1 MGEKVSEAPEPVPC
15 GCSSHGARTP
25 VPAGTAASSQGASS
39 AESSS
44 GSETLSEEGEPGGF
58 SRQQQPPPPGGALG
72 TRPPAAW
79 APTRVVLELG
89 VSAPPPPGGPAPPE
103 PRGSGASQDE
113 QDEELDH
120 ILSPPPMPCRKC
132 STPDLASG
140 PGKSLKFKRQLSEDG
155 RQLRRGSLGGAL
167 TGRYLLPNPVAGQ
180 AWSASTETSNLV
192 RMRSQALGQSAPS
205 LTASLKE
212 LSLPRRGS
220 FCRTSNRKSLIG
232 NGQSAALPRPHSPLS
247 AHAGNSPQDSPR
259 NFSPSASAHF
269 SFARR
274 TDGRRWSLA
283 SLPSSGYGTN
293 TPSSTVSSS
302 CSSQEKL
309 HQLPYQPTP
318 DELHFLSKHFCTTES
333 IAAENRCRNSPMR
346 PRSRS
351 LSPGRSPTCCDHE
364 IIMMNHVYK
373 ERFPKATAQMEE
385 RLKEIVTSYSP
396 DHVLPLADGVLSFT
410 HHQII
415 ELARDCLDKSHQ
427 GLITSRYFLELQHK
441 LDKLL
446 QEAHDRSESG
456 ELAFIKQLVRK
467 ILIVIARPARLL
479 ECLEFDPEEFYY
491 LLEAAEGHAKE
502 GQGIK
507 TDIPRYIISQLGLNK
522 DPLEEMAQL
531 GNYNSGTAETPETDE
546 SVSSS
551 NASLKLR
558 RKPRESDFETIKLIS
573 NGAYGAV
580 YFVRH
585 KESRQRFAMKKI
597 NKQNLI
603 LRNQIQQ
610 AFVERDILTFAENP
624 FVVSMYCSFE
634 TRRHLC
640 MVMEYVEG
648 GDCATL
654 MKNMGPLPVDMA
666 RMYFAETVLALEY
679 LHNYGIVH
687 RDLKPDNLLV
697 TSMGHIKLTD
707 FGLSKVG
714 LMSMT
719 TNLYEG
725 HIEKDAREFL
735 DKQVCGTPEYIAPE
749 VILRQGYG
757 KPVDWWAMGI
767 ILYEFLVGCVP
778 FFGDTPEELFG
789 QVISDEINWPEKD
802 EAPPPDAQDL
812 ITLLLRQN
820 PLERLGTGGAYEVKQ
835 HRFFRSLDWNSL
847 LRQKAE
853 FIPQLESEDDTSY
866 FDTRSEKYHHME
878 TEEEDDTNDEDFN
891 VEIRQFSSC
900 SHRFSKVFSSRDPI
914 TQNPGE
920 EKEDPR
926 DKTKSTTLPSTET
939 LSWSSEYSE
948 MQQLS
953 TSNSSDT
960 ESNRRKLSSGLLP
973 KLAVSAEAEATPC
986 PGDLQEEP
994 EKPALPPAECAQ
1006 EEPEVTTPAST
1017 ISSSTLSVG
1026 SFSEHLDQINGRSEC
1041 VDSTDNSSKPSS
1053 EPASHVARQ
1062 RLEST
1067 EKKKIS
1073 GKVTKSLSASAL
1085 SLMIPGDMFAVSPL
1099 GSPMSP
1105 HSLSSDPSSSRDSS
1119 PSRDSSAASASPHQP
1134 VVIHSSGKNYGFT
1147 IRAIRVYVGDSDIY
1161 TVHHIVWNVEE
1172 GSPAC
1177 QAGLKAGDL
1186 ITHINGEPVHGL
1198 VHTEVIELLLKSG
1211 NKVSITTTPFENTS
1225 IKTGPARRN
1234 SYKSRMVRRSKK
1246 SKKKESLE
1254 RRRSLFKKLAKQPSP
1269 LLHTSRSF
1277 SCLNR
1282 SLSSGESLPGSP
1294 THSLSPRSP
1303 TPSYRSTPDF
1313 PSGTNSSQSSSPS
1326 SSAPNSPAGSGHIRP
1341 STLHGLAPK
1350 LSGQRY
1356 RSGRRKSAGSIPL
1369 SPLARTPSPTPQPT
1383 SPQRSPSPLLGH
1395 SLGNSKIVQAFPSK
1409 MHSPPTIVRHIVR
1422 PKSAEPPRSPL
1433 LKRVQSEEKLSPSYG
1448 SDKKHLC
1455 SRKHS
1460 LEVTQEEVQREQS
1473 QRELTLQSLEEN
1485 ACDAPALSRA
1495 RPVEQG
1501 CLKRPV
1507 SRKLG
1512 RQESVDELDRE
1523 KLKTKVA
1530 VKKPDGFPE
1539 KQEPHQKSHGLGSD
1553 LENHSSLRLEE
1564 REKKKYPK
1572 SLERSTHSE
1581 SKAAMPETQSLG
1593 SLLKDAL
1600 HKQASVRA
1608 SEAATLDGAAAG
1620 YGQAPGD
1627 HSQGTCDFKR
1637 ASAPSSLQDGLCH
1650 PTDRSAPGKGDHM
1663 EKAPQAK
1670 ECLRCDKLDS
1680 KLANID
1686 YLRKKMSLED
1696 KDENL
1701 CPVLK
1706 PKMTSSAHEC
1716 LPGNPARP
1724 IGGQQET
1731 PPASESR
1738 ALMNSAHTAQMSSVS
1753 FVPLKALA
1761 ARVDG
1766 GAEKPGLIAPESPV
1780 RKSPSEYKLEGR
1792 SVSCLKPIEGTLDI
1806 ALLSGPQASKIE
1818 PPSPAPAQGPSPGS
1832 DMRPSVPLA
1841 LPSSGGKKGDAAG
1854 QREPSSAGF
1863 KMSKSYLLEPRFPP
1877 PSRGLHSS
1885 PAAPLPDPELKQDR
1899 RVSHATKSPVTVME
1913 NNPQRREG
1921 GPSKHQDPSPDTKH
1935 LPLLGQNLQSPN
1947 PPRSCGTLP
1956 TAGVPLREKLR
1967 GRESSERGPSTARI
1981 EPSAARADVHRDPS
1995 TELCPLEATKT
2006 SDNSKNLPSVGRT
2019 CPDLHAQT
2027 QAMERAWGP
2036 SGKAN
2041 HRDGRDEVRPLARE
2055 DSPLHSVGTPCE
2067 REPGTGR
2074 SGMEHKSEAPSAT
2087 RSLQPPESGKS
2098 EKPCS
2103 FPSLQ
2108 KDCSKEPTER
2118 KEQLQPQHLSSG
2130 SQPPTVTKELPGPA
2144 ARQLCGSP
2152 SHSSGREPGSK
2163 PCASEPSLG
2172 LQDPPKPAAVH
2183 SESSSHK
2190 PRPGPE
2196 PSPPKSK
2203 PPDKPL
2209 SSQKPSVGAAV
2220 VREPGAQRPGG
2231 PSPDGR
2237 ASGKGALDVFP
2248 APLGSQDTASNVTGA
2263 GGSGPPVSVAPK
2275 GGPLDTKPKP
2285 TDGGR
2290 APGVLE
2296 KPAHLP
2302 RLGHP
2307 GASEPV
2313 EQKLSAVGEKL
2324 NLSPKHP
2331 KPSTVKDGPAA
2342 CRQTDKGPSPGAA
2355 GADRKSEGK
2364 KCSEALPVPVPVPVP
2379 AESRRAEAGL
2389 APHTGPPGEARP
2401 KGSERPVGKA
2411 LPEAKSRAL
2420 SAQKPPA
2427 EVGRPGG
2434 LKRSPSAVGQGSL
2447 RPAAAPEKPLSSSS
2461 SFPEARPGAREASAA
2476 SGDPFYAKAHVAVPE
2491 PAAPGPRD
2499 QRKPPP
2505 TGAGGAHLP
2514 KSDSLPCFGSSTA
2527 PELRAPT
2534 PSAALPASSGEAKGR
2549 EPAAAQPPQ
2558 ARRQNAGREGAK
2570 LSPAPSGERPVAL
2583 PSEKDFVVRQRRGKE
2598 SLRSSPHKKA
2608 S

>member
-1 MGEKVSEAPEPVPC
+1 MGEKVSEAPEPVPR
-15 GCSSHGARTP
+15 GCSSHGSRTP
-25 VPAGTAASSQGASS
+25 ASVAVAASSPGASS

-58 SRQQQPPPPGGALG
+58 SRKQRPPPPPPPPPGGALG
-72 TRPPAAW
+72 ARPPAAW
-79 APTRVVLELG
+79 APARVLLERGIPELP
-89 VSAPPPPGGPAPPE
+89 PPPPGEAALPVPG
-103 PRGSGASQDE
+103 GSSASQEE

-120 ILSPPPMPCRKC
+120 ILSPPPMPFRKC
-132 STPDLASG
+132 SNPDVASG
-140 PGKSLKFKRQLSEDG
+140 PGKSLKYKRQLSEDG

-180 AWSASTETSNLV
+180 AWPASAETSNLV

-220 FCRTSNRKSLIG
+220 LCRTSNRKSLIG
-232 NGQSAALPRPHSPLS
+232 NGQSPALPRPHSPLS

-333 IAAENRCRNSPMR
+333 IATDNRCRNTPMR

-351 LSPGRSPTCCDHE
+351 LSPGRSPACCDHE

-385 RLKEIVTSYSP
+385 RLREIITSYSP
-396 DHVLPLADGVLSFT
+396 DNVLPLADGVLSFT

-427 GLITSRYFLELQHK
+427 GLITSRYFFELQHK

-531 GNYNSGTAETPETDE
+531 GNYDSGTAETPETDE

-900 SHRFSKVFSSRDPI
+900 SHRFSKVFSSIDRI
-914 TQNPGE
+914 TQNSAE
-920 EKEDPR
+920 EKEDSG

-960 ESNRRKLSSGLLP
+960 ESNRHKLSSGLLP
-973 KLAVSAEAEATPC
+973 KLAISTEGEQDEAASC
-986 PGDLQEEP
+986 PGDPHEEP
-994 EKPALPPAECAQ
+994 GKPALPPEECAQ

-1017 ISSSTLSVG
+1017 ISSSTLS
-1026 SFSEHLDQINGRSEC
+1026 
-1041 VDSTDNSSKPSS
+1041 
-1053 EPASHVARQ
+1053 
-1062 RLEST
+1062 
-1067 EKKKIS
+1067 
-1073 GKVTKSLSASAL
+1073 
-1085 SLMIPGDMFAVSPL
+1085 DMFAVSPL

-1119 PSRDSSAASASPHQP
+1119 PSRDSSAASSSPHQP
-1134 VVIHSSGKNYGFT
+1134 IVIHSSGKNYGFA

-1177 QAGLKAGDL
+1177 QLGLKAGDL

-1313 PSGTNSSQSSSPS
+1313 PSGTNSSQSSSPG

-1356 RSGRRKSAGSIPL
+1356 RSGRRKSAGNIPL

-1395 SLGNSKIVQAFPSK
+1395 SLGNSKIAQAFPSK

-1433 LKRVQSEEKLSPSYG
+1433 LKRVQSEEKLSPSYS

-1473 QRELTLQSLEEN
+1473 QREVPLQSLDEN
-1485 ACDAPALSRA
+1485 VCDAPPLSRA

-1512 RQESVDELDRE
+1512 RQESVDDLDRD
-1523 KLKTKVA
+1523 KLKAKVV

-1539 KQEPHQKSHGLGSD
+1539 KPESHQKSHGPGSD
-1553 LENHSSLRLEE
+1553 LENLALFKLEE
-1564 REKKKYPK
+1564 REKKIYPK
-1572 SLERSTHSE
+1572 AVERSSPFE
-1581 SKAAMPETQSLG
+1581 NKVALQETPPLG

-1608 SEAATLDGAAAG
+1608 SEGATSDGPASAE
-1620 YGQAPGD
+1620 
-1627 HSQGTCDFKR
+1627 HSQGGGDFRR
-1637 ASAPSSLQDGLCH
+1637 APAPGTLQDGLCH
-1650 PTDRSAPGKGDHM
+1650 SLDRGMTGKGEGT
-1663 EKAPQAK
+1663 EK
-1670 ECLRCDKLDS
+1670 ELLRCEKLDS

-1696 KDENL
+1696 KEDNL

-1706 PKMTSSAHEC
+1706 PKMTASTHEC
-1716 LPGNPARP
+1716 LPGNQVRP
-1724 IGGQQET
+1724 MGGPQEP

-1738 ALMNSAHTAQMSSVS
+1738 AFVSSTHAAQMSTVS
-1753 FVPLKALA
+1753 FVPLKALTG
-1761 ARVDG
+1761 RVDS
-1766 GAEKPGLIAPESPV
+1766 GAEKPGLVAPESPV

-1792 SVSCLKPIEGTLDI
+1792 TVSCLKPIEGTLDI
-1806 ALLSGPQASKIE
+1806 ALLSGPQASKTE
-1818 PPSPAPAQGPSPGS
+1818 LPSPESVQSPSPGG
-1832 DMRPSVPLA
+1832 DVGPSVPPA
-1841 LPSSGGKKGDAAG
+1841 LPSGSGKKSETASARELSPAG
-1854 QREPSSAGF
+1854 L
-1863 KMSKSYLLEPRFPP
+1863 KMNKSYLLEPRFLP
-1877 PSRGLHSS
+1877 PSRSLQNS
-1885 PAAPLPDPELKQDR
+1885 PAVSLPCPELKRDR
-1899 RVSHATKSPVTVME
+1899 KGPHPTARSPATVVES
-1913 NNPQRREG
+1913 NPQQREG
-1921 GPSKHQDPSPDTKH
+1921 SSPKHQDHTTDPKLLTG
-1935 LPLLGQNLQSPN
+1935 LGQNLHADLARPRGPLPPEVSPSREK
-1947 PPRSCGTLP
+1947 PG
-1956 TAGVPLREKLR
+1956 LRE
-1967 GRESSERGPSTARI
+1967 SAERGPSTARS
-1981 EPSAARADVHRDPS
+1981 ERSASRADICRDPCMQ
-1995 TELCPLEATKT
+1995 LCSPETAKT
-2006 SDNSKNLPSVGRT
+2006 SDNSKNLPSVGGT
-2019 CPDLHAQT
+2019 HPHFYTQT
-2027 QAMERAWGP
+2027 QAMEKAWAPAGKTNHKDGP
-2036 SGKAN
+2036 DEARPPC
-2041 HRDGRDEVRPLARE
+2041 RDDSSLHLA
-2055 DSPLHSVGTPCE
+2055 GTPCE
-2067 REPGTGR
+2067 RELGKGR
-2074 SGMEHKSEAPSAT
+2074 HGVETKPDVPPAR
-2087 RSLQPPESGKS
+2087 RSLQPPGIESGKS
-2098 EKPCS
+2098 EKLSS
-2103 FPSLQ
+2103 FPSVQ
-2108 KDCSKEPTER
+2108 KDGAKEPER
-2118 KEQLQPQHLSSG
+2118 KEQPLQRHPNSI
-2130 SQPPTVTKELPGPA
+2130 PPPPLTAKDLPSPA
-2144 ARQLCGSP
+2144 ARQPCNSP
-2152 SHSSGREPGSK
+2152 SHASGRGPGAK
-2163 PCASEPSLG
+2163 PSAPEPSPSP
-2172 LQDPPKPAAVH
+2172 QDPPKPVAAH
-2183 SESSSHK
+2183 SENSSHK
-2190 PRPGPE
+2190 PRPGPD

-2203 PPDKPL
+2203 HPDRSL
-2209 SSQKPSVGAAV
+2209 SSQKPSVGATKGQEPAIQSV
-2220 VREPGAQRPGG
+2220 GGSSRE
-2231 PSPDGR
+2231 
-2237 ASGKGALDVFP
+2237 GKGHSRSGPDVFP
-2248 APLGSQDTASNVTGA
+2248 ATPGSQNKASGEVGQ
-2263 GGSGPPVSVAPK
+2263 GESGPSVRLHTD
-2275 GGPLDTKPKP
+2275 GGPLDSKPQP
-2285 TDGGR
+2285 ASGGR
-2290 APGVLE
+2290 PLEVSE
-2296 KPAHLP
+2296 KPMHLP
-2302 RLGHP
+2302 RPGHP
-2307 GASEPV
+2307 GPSEPAD
-2313 EQKLSAVGEKL
+2313 QKLTSVGEKQT
-2324 NLSPKHP
+2324 LSPKHP
-2331 KPSTVKDGPAA
+2331 KPSTVKDCPAL
-2342 CRQTDKGPSPGAA
+2342 CRQTDKSPSQPAA
-2355 GADRKSEGK
+2355 TTD
-2364 KCSEALPVPVPVPVP
+2364 
-2379 AESRRAEAGL
+2379 RRAERKKCTEALYAPADGDTLEASL
-2389 APHTGPPGEARP
+2389 AFAHGEARL
-2401 KGSERPVGKA
+2401 KGAERPAAGVGKGF
-2411 LPEAKSRAL
+2411 PEARGKGPGP
-2420 SAQKPPA
+2420 QKPPA
-2427 EVGRPGG
+2427 EADKPSSV
-2434 LKRSPSAVGQGSL
+2434 KRSPSATGQSSL
-2447 RPAAAPEKPLSSSS
+2447 RSMALPEKPLNCSS
-2461 SFPEARPGAREASAA
+2461 SFPETRPGVREASTAC
-2476 SGDPFYAKAHVAVPE
+2476 SDTSSDKA
-2491 PAAPGPRD
+2491 
-2499 QRKPPP
+2499 
-2505 TGAGGAHLP
+2505 AGGAPEPPASSNRNHRKAQP
-2514 KSDSLPCFGSSTA
+2514 AGEGRTHMTKSDSLPCFRVSTLALESHHPDPNTMGGASHRDRALSVTATVGETRGKDPA
-2527 PELRAPT
+2527 PAQLPT
-2534 PSAALPASSGEAKGR
+2534 TRKQNVGR
-2549 EPAAAQPPQ
+2549 DVTKP
-2558 ARRQNAGREGAK
+2558 
-2570 LSPAPSGERPVAL
+2570 SPAPNTDRPISL
-2583 PSEKDFVVRQRRGKE
+2583 SNEKDFVVRQRRGKE

-2608 S
+2608 L

>member
-1 MGEKVSEAPEPVPC
+1 MTKPNTSADLMYDCTFSFCLQDTEKLRTYGFNQISHHGGETSYLLDHVLSPPAMSFRKSSNPEV
-15 GCSSHGARTP
+15 
-25 VPAGTAASSQGASS
+25 
-39 AESSS
+39 SS
-44 GSETLSEEGEPGGF
+44 GS
-58 SRQQQPPPPGGALG
+58 
-72 TRPPAAW
+72 
-79 APTRVVLELG
+79 
-89 VSAPPPPGGPAPPE
+89 
-103 PRGSGASQDE
+103 
-113 QDEELDH
+113 
-120 ILSPPPMPCRKC
+120 
-132 STPDLASG
+132 
-140 PGKSLKFKRQLSEDG
+140 GKSFKFKRKLSEDG
-155 RQLRRGSLGGAL
+155 KQLRRGSLGGAL
-167 TGRYLLPNPVAGQ
+167 TGRYLLTGISGQ
-180 AWSASTETSNLV
+180 QLWQPAETSNLV

-220 FCRTSNRKSLIG
+220 LKKTLKNLSSVCSLDGHVQGRMMASCVSIVSSSVSCRTSNRKSLIG
-232 NGQSAALPRPHSPLS
+232 NGQSPALPRPHSPLS
-247 AHAGNSPQDSPR
+247 AHAGSSPQDSPR

-318 DELHFLSKHFCTTES
+318 DELHFLSKHFCATES
-333 IAAENRCRNSPMR
+333 IASDNRCRTTPLR

-351 LSPGRSPTCCDHE
+351 LSPGRSPACCDNE

-385 RLKEIVTSYSP
+385 RLQEIITSHSP
-396 DHVLPLADGVLSFT
+396 DNVLPLADGVLSFT

-427 GLITSRYFLELQHK
+427 GLITSRYFLELQQK

-446 QEAHDRSESG
+446 QEGQERSESG

-467 ILIVIARPARLL
+467 ILIVVARPARLL

-522 DPLEEMAQL
+522 DPLEEIAQL
-531 GNYNSGTAETPETDE
+531 ANYDSGTAETPEADE
-546 SVSSS
+546 SISSS
-551 NASLKLR
+551 NKSLKLR

-585 KESRQRFAMKKI
+585 KETRQRFAMKKI

-714 LMSMT
+714 LMSLT

-835 HRFFRSLDWNSL
+835 HQFFRSLDWNSL

-891 VEIRQFSSC
+891 LEIRQFSSC
-900 SHRFSKVFSSRDPI
+900 SHRFSKVFSSIDRVS
-914 TQNPGE
+914 QNQNE
-920 EKEDPR
+920 EKEDTGE
-926 DKTKSTTLPSTET
+926 KTKNAALPSVES

-948 MQQLS
+948 TQQLS

-960 ESNRRKLSSGLLP
+960 ESTRQQHGSGFLP
-973 KLAVSAEAEATPC
+973 KLAISAEADQDETTYLGESREQQEKATFAN
-986 PGDLQEEP
+986 EEHGQD
-994 EKPALPPAECAQ
+994 EL
-1006 EEPEVTTPAST
+1006 EVTTPAST
-1017 ISSSTLSVG
+1017 ISSSTLS
-1026 SFSEHLDQINGRSEC
+1026 GRSS
-1041 VDSTDNSSKPSS
+1041 VPD
-1053 EPASHVARQ
+1053 VFG
-1062 RLEST
+1062 
-1067 EKKKIS
+1067 I
-1073 GKVTKSLSASAL
+1073 
-1085 SLMIPGDMFAVSPL
+1085 SPL

-1119 PSRDSSAASASPHQP
+1119 PSRESSIAAASPHQP
-1134 VVIHSSGKNYGFT
+1134 IVIHSSGKKYGFT

-1172 GSPAC
+1172 GSPAY

-1234 SYKSRMVRRSKK
+1234 SYRSRMVRRSKK
-1246 SKKKESLE
+1246 TKKKESLE

-1341 STLHGLAPK
+1341 STLHGLGPK
-1350 LSGQRY
+1350 LGGQRY

-1395 SLGNSKIVQAFPSK
+1395 SIGNSKIAQAFPSK

-1433 LKRVQSEEKLSPSYG
+1433 LKRVQSEEKLAPSYG
-1448 SDKKHLC
+1448 SDKKHIC

-1460 LEVTQEEVQREQS
+1460 LEVTQEEVNKELS
-1473 QRELTLQSLEEN
+1473 QREVTLQSLEEN
-1485 ACDAPALSRA
+1485 VCDVPSLTRVRPA
-1495 RPVEQG
+1495 EQG

-1512 RQESVDELDRE
+1512 RQESIDELDRE
-1523 KLKTKVA
+1523 KLK
-1530 VKKPDGFPE
+1530 VKIVMKKQDLSEKANTIPE
-1539 KQEPHQKSHGLGSD
+1539 PSGE
-1553 LENHSSLRLEE
+1553 LEHPATLRLEE
-1564 REKKKYPK
+1564 RDRKTFQKA
-1572 SLERSTHSE
+1572 LERSNQFETKITSL
-1581 SKAAMPETQSLG
+1581 ETQSGG
-1593 SLLKDAL
+1593 SILKDTL
-1600 HKQASVRA
+1600 HKNANMRSNDSTA
-1608 SEAATLDGAAAG
+1608 LDKQMPCHGPPLNELG
-1620 YGQAPGD
+1620 HISY
-1627 HSQGTCDFKR
+1627 DFKR
-1637 ASAPSSLQDGLCH
+1637 ISPPCTLQDVLPH
-1650 PTDRSAPGKGDHM
+1650 STDRMLNGKGENAD
-1663 EKAPQAK
+1663 KNVPTK
-1670 ECLRCDKLDS
+1670 ELIKFERLDG
-1680 KLANID
+1680 KLANFD
-1686 YLRKKMSLED
+1686 YLRKKMSFEE
-1696 KDENL
+1696 KDDSL

-1706 PKMTSSAHEC
+1706 TKLTSNVHECLQLNTVRPINIQQDSTTAADSRAFISSAH
-1716 LPGNPARP
+1716 A
-1724 IGGQQET
+1724 
-1731 PPASESR
+1731 
-1738 ALMNSAHTAQMSSVS
+1738 AQISSVS
-1753 FVPLKALA
+1753 FVPLKALNG
-1761 ARVDG
+1761 RVETG
-1766 GAEKPGLIAPESPV
+1766 VEKSTLITTESPV

-1806 ALLSGPQASKIE
+1806 ALLSGPQTSKADLPVCALPE
-1818 PPSPAPAQGPSPGS
+1818 GPSTSSSVGYSMPQASQGS
-1832 DMRPSVPLA
+1832 GINRDMPCQKESLSPC
-1841 LPSSGGKKGDAAG
+1841 S
-1854 QREPSSAGF
+1854 ETN
-1863 KMSKSYLLEPRFPP
+1863 KSNLLEPQLLQSRKCSPNSPVIPVTTEVEREKRVCHPSTKCSFSVNEVNQKREDSYSKQADHAAEAKSQAVQHQCAKPVPTSSKPSTAQDFPEKAVGKQRQTQRELP
-1877 PSRGLHSS
+1877 VKYPLAQRNSESLPAKAEVNRDLPVKLSIGDVLTSESKIVQRISADFAVPLQTNATKLQTSGLKAEPKDGKGSPKQVAKDGAIPAGVSVEKNMIKQKVITDSKNETSLSKRSVQPSTNADSRSEKSLLGSS
-1885 PAAPLPDPELKQDR
+1885 IQKDSSKDWGKKELKQSSNTQLQTAEKPMLNQATGQQLSYSGSSSVR
-1899 RVSHATKSPVTVME
+1899 ESVNRNRVVDAHVSVQEQVKPGTPSMETSNNKSRQV
-1913 NNPQRREG
+1913 
-1921 GPSKHQDPSPDTKH
+1921 PDT
-1935 LPLLGQNLQSPN
+1935 
-1947 PPRSCGTLP
+1947 
-1956 TAGVPLREKLR
+1956 
-1967 GRESSERGPSTARI
+1967 
-1981 EPSAARADVHRDPS
+1981 
-1995 TELCPLEATKT
+1995 
-2006 SDNSKNLPSVGRT
+2006 
-2019 CPDLHAQT
+2019 
-2027 QAMERAWGP
+2027 
-2036 SGKAN
+2036 
-2041 HRDGRDEVRPLARE
+2041 
-2055 DSPLHSVGTPCE
+2055 
-2067 REPGTGR
+2067 
-2074 SGMEHKSEAPSAT
+2074 
-2087 RSLQPPESGKS
+2087 
-2098 EKPCS
+2098 
-2103 FPSLQ
+2103 
-2108 KDCSKEPTER
+2108 
-2118 KEQLQPQHLSSG
+2118 
-2130 SQPPTVTKELPGPA
+2130 
-2144 ARQLCGSP
+2144 
-2152 SHSSGREPGSK
+2152 
-2163 PCASEPSLG
+2163 
-2172 LQDPPKPAAVH
+2172 
-2183 SESSSHK
+2183 SSS
-2190 PRPGPE
+2190 
-2196 PSPPKSK
+2196 KSK
-2203 PPDKPL
+2203 PFDKVTL
-2209 SSQKPSVGAAV
+2209 SQKQCTANIKEKEVLVQPSDSSRKDGRPASKSMQDPLCFVSGSERRLTNEYVQVDRPVVLERASVSAIQSDRSTSESKSKSSCIGHVSAV
-2220 VREPGAQRPGG
+2220 PENIKPSQRPE
-2231 PSPDGR
+2231 
-2237 ASGKGALDVFP
+2237 P
-2248 APLGSQDTASNVTGA
+2248 AGFSELADQKQLYTSEKQSM
-2263 GGSGPPVSVAPK
+2263 PPK
-2275 GGPLDTKPKP
+2275 F
-2285 TDGGR
+2285 
-2290 APGVLE
+2290 
-2296 KPAHLP
+2296 
-2302 RLGHP
+2302 
-2307 GASEPV
+2307 
-2313 EQKLSAVGEKL
+2313 
-2324 NLSPKHP
+2324 
-2331 KPSTVKDGPAA
+2331 STVKDCLSLSKQA
-2342 CRQTDKGPSPGAA
+2342 DKSSSSHIIS
-2355 GADRKSEGK
+2355 ADKRPEGK
-2364 KCSEALPVPVPVPVP
+2364 KFTEALYVQNDNGKLEPSISLMNCDARGKG
-2379 AESRRAEAGL
+2379 AEKTTLGS
-2389 APHTGPPGEARP
+2389 
-2401 KGSERPVGKA
+2401 KGSQDSKGKGQVNQKQLTNA
-2411 LPEAKSRAL
+2411 SKQTATKHPS
-2420 SAQKPPA
+2420 SATVQ
-2427 EVGRPGG
+2427 
-2434 LKRSPSAVGQGSL
+2434 SSCC
-2447 RPAAAPEKPLSSSS
+2447 AAATPAKQLICPP
-2461 SFPEARPGAREASAA
+2461 SFPECKQEASVFSSAN
-2476 SGDPFYAKAHVAVPE
+2476 
-2491 PAAPGPRD
+2491 
-2499 QRKPPP
+2499 
-2505 TGAGGAHLP
+2505 
-2514 KSDSLPCFGSSTA
+2514 SDASSTKVQGGL
-2527 PELRAPT
+2527 PEVPVASCKELKKPT
-2534 PSAALPASSGEAKGR
+2534 SCSTGDGKMVMTKSISLATLSSAALPAEALHPASNLGGKSENQERSLSSNNTVDIKGKDTSQT
-2549 EPAAAQPPQ
+2549 QPP
-2558 ARRQNAGREGAK
+2558 ARRQNVGKDIPRSVTTPDRPHA
-2570 LSPAPSGERPVAL
+2570 LSSD
-2583 PSEKDFVVRQRRGKE
+2583 KDSARQRRGKDAA
-2598 SLRSSPHKKA
+2598 RSSPHKK
-2608 S
+2608 SS